1 MTVHDDDDDVMKQEV
16 GRGVCVCVTFLEASG
31 WMACLMTRGL
41 MTQSVQEFLP
51 RHLTSADTDC
61 SNC

>member
-1 MTVHDDDDDVMKQEV
+1 MGGMC
-16 GRGVCVCVTFLEASG
+16 VCGGGGVCVTFLEASG